1 MLTARTNT
9 MPDSRRN
16 TFDSVAC
23 RYDEIRPGYP
33 DEPID
38 DVECLSG
45 IPDDGSIPEIG
56 CGTGHATSQ
65 HLSSCFRTAPFERC
79 ELGTQRR
86 VLATSSARVRRFT
99 PPGERQRRKRESLPT
114 RSARQL
120 VVARIFVKKRT
131 RRGEVLAPGAFSL
144 P

>member
-1 MLTARTNT
+1 

-33 DEPID
+33 DELID
-38 DVECLSG
+38 DIECLSG
-45 IPDDGSIPEIG
+45 IPDDGRILEIG

-79 ELGTQRR
+79 ELGLDNRDGFILLNIPDCR
-86 VLATSSARVRRFT
+86 CVYHGRNCEPFH
-99 PPGERQRRKRESLPT
+99 
-114 RSARQL
+114 
-120 VVARIFVKKRT
+120 
-131 RRGEVLAPGAFSL
+131 
-144 P
+144 